1 MTMHREIIAILRGV
15 QPHDVE
21 SIGEVLIKCGIST
34 IEVPL
39 NSPDPFESISKL
51 ARRFGTVAQIGAGT
65 VLDQADVRR
74 VADVGGQIIV
84 SPDTSPKVIQA
95 TKEANLASYP
105 GVMTPTDCFTALGNW
120 ADGLK
125 FFHRPFLASAGLKP
139 CPLFCPPTSKLMRS
153 AAQDQKTSEIGCQ
166 QGLPDSGLAPLNIGR
181 VSVPQMLRA
190 VRMISLRPT
199 ISPFLN
205 K

>member
-1 MTMHREIIAILRGV
+1 MPMHREIIAILRGV
-15 QPHDVE
+15 QPHEVE
-21 SIGEVLIKCGIST
+21 SIGEVLIECGIST

-65 VLDQADVRR
+65 VLDKADVRR

-95 TKEANLASYP
+95 TKDANLASYP
-105 GVMTPTDCFTALGNW
+105 GVMTPTDCFTALGNE

-125 FFHRPFLASAGLKP
+125 FFPSSVFGISGFKAMSAILPANVKTYAVG
-139 CPLFCPPTSKLMRS
+139 
-153 AAQDQKTSEIGCQ
+153 AQDQKTSEIGCQ
-166 QGLPDSGLAPLNIGR
+166 QGSPDSGLAPLYIGR